1 METENK
7 GLTLELLLKINAAY
21 LMIFGIGLVFGG
33 KLFLELIGHST
44 TSDGMVNVGM
54 WAGGAVFDIAMLN
67 WTAESFTGENLKPFG
82 MMQFYIWLPLIIIN
96 IYTLA
101 TGVIDPGMN
110 MVTAN
115 VPCVLIIA
123 GLLYM
128 KSKD

>member
-54 WAGGAVFDIAMLN
+54 WAGGAVFGIAMLN
-67 WTAESFTGENLKPFG
+67 WTAESFAGENLKPFG

-115 VPCVLIIA
+115 LPCVLIIA

>member
-1 METENK
+1 MESENK

-54 WAGGAVFDIAMLN
+54 WAGGAVFGIAMLN

-115 VPCVLIIA
+115 IRCVLIIA

>member
-1 METENK
+1 MENENK

-21 LMIFGIGLVFGG
+21 LMVFAIGLIFGG
-33 KLFLELIGHST
+33 KTFLELIGHSA
-44 TSDGMVNVGM
+44 TSEGMINVGM
-54 WAGGAVFDIAMLN
+54 WAGGAVFGIAMLN

-82 MMQFYIWLPLIIIN
+82 MMQFYIWLPLIIVN

-110 MVTAN
+110 MVTVN
-115 VPCVLIIA
+115 LPCVLVIA
-123 GLLYM
+123 GLFYM

>member
-54 WAGGAVFDIAMLN
+54 WAGGAVFGIAMLN

-115 VPCVLIIA
+115 LPCVLIIA

>member
-1 METENK
+1 MENENK

-21 LMIFGIGLVFGG
+21 LMIFAIGLVFGG
-33 KLFLELIGHST
+33 KAFLELIGHSA
-44 TSDGMVNVGM
+44 TSEGMINVGM
-54 WAGGAVFDIAMLN
+54 WAGGAVFGIAMLN
-67 WTAESFTGENLKPFG
+67 WKAESFTGENLKPFG

-110 MVTAN
+110 MVTEN
-115 VPCVLIIA
+115 LPCVLIIA
-123 GLLYM
+123 GLFYM

>member
-1 METENK
+1 MTTFP
-7 GLTLELLLKINAAY
+7 GLY
-21 LMIFGIGLVFGG
+21 PPYV
-33 KLFLELIGHST
+33 
-44 TSDGMVNVGM
+44 
-54 WAGGAVFDIAMLN
+54 WAGGAVFGIAMLN

-115 VPCVLIIA
+115 LPCVLVIA
-123 GLLYM
+123 GLFYM

>member
-21 LMIFGIGLVFGG
+21 LMIFAIGLVFGG
-33 KLFLELIGHST
+33 KFFLELIGHST

-54 WAGGAVFDIAMLN
+54 WAGGAVFGIAMLN

-115 VPCVLIIA
+115 LPCVLVIA
-123 GLLYM
+123 ALFYM

>member
-54 WAGGAVFDIAMLN
+54 WAGGAVFGIAMLN